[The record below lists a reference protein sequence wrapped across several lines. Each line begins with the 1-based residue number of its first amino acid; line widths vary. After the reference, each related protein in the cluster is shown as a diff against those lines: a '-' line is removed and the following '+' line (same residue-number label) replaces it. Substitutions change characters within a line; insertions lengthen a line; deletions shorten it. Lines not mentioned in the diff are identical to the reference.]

1 MTTKKHG
8 NPSDERGG
16 DGPPDGEAADSER
29 GMNGSESRD
38 DRVTIHRADSEGD
51 LVEVEAEE
59 PREEEDP
66 LAEARREAAEN
77 YDRYLRARAELDNV
91 LKRHERN
98 RLDNAKY
105 AAEGLAR
112 DLLVV
117 VDDLERALSHAT
129 EGDSGLARGVELVL
143 KSMLSV
149 LEKHGVE
156 RIEALGKP
164 FDPAEHE
171 AVAMVETAE
180 HAPNTVIE
188 EHRAGYRLGDRLLRP
203 AMVAVAKAR

>member
-1 MTTKKHG
+1 MTAKKHA
-8 NPSDERGG
+8 NAS
-16 DGPPDGEAADSER
+16 DGPSAGQADDTGSEGER

-38 DRVTIHRADSEGD
+38 DQSTTRLAAPESD
-51 LVEVEAEE
+51 LVEVATEAS
-59 PREEEDP
+59 REESDP

-98 RLDNAKY
+98 RLETAKY

-129 EGDSGLARGVELVL
+129 DEDSGLARGVELVL

-164 FDPAEHE
+164 FDPTEHE
-171 AVAMVETAE
+171 AVAMIDTGE

-188 EHRAGYRLGDRLLRP
+188 EHRAGYRIGDRLLRP